1 MSIYRKVIVETYQNT
16 QGGSSKSIRARPIA
30 GQGLSSE
37 MNVECSSKMRKGHP
51 VGTKFLLD
59 AKVTNRKG
67 GADFLYA
74 HYNAPYEV
82 VSDTEVK
89 NLLNTFSAK

>member
-1 MSIYRKVIVETYQNT
+1 MSNYRKVIVETYQNT

-51 VGTKFLLD
+51 VGTKFLLE
-59 AKVTNRKG
+59 AKVTSREG
-67 GADFLYA
+67 GSDFLYA

-82 VSDTEVK
+82 ISDEDLK
-89 NLLNTFSAK
+89 AFLNSPALK